1 MSPRQSNPPP
11 KRPRGRPKGTAPFA
25 HQDRRVLAAF
35 ADGAIGV
42 SRTEL
47 APFLTERGYQDKDIR
62 RAQKRWRE
70 EGAELLR
77 EAQMRADAS
86 RPESLVDLIACFAE
100 WMSPVAETA
109 QPAIGALARS
119 LERARRRVAA
129 REELGQDPM
138 LPLDLTD
145 PAEVDQAICRFE
157 ETVGAGR
164 LPPGSEG
171 VTVDK
176 LPLSLRLYGAALL
189 VHQLSLQAAERESQ
203 EAMASGDKAAKSRE
217 CGS

>member
-25 HQDRRVLAAF
+25 HKDRQLLAAF

-42 SRTEL
+42 SYAEL
-47 APFLTERGYQDKDIR
+47 APFLIKHGYQDKDVR

-70 EGAELLR
+70 ERAELLR
-77 EAQMRADAS
+77 EAQLRADAS
-86 RPESLVDLIACFAE
+86 PPENVVDLIVYFAE
-100 WMSPVAETA
+100 WMSQVAETA
-109 QPAIGALARS
+109 QPAIGAFARS
-119 LERARRRVAA
+119 LKRARRHVAA
-129 REELGQDPM
+129 WEELGQDPM
-138 LPLDLTD
+138 LPLDFTA

-164 LPPGSEG
+164 MPPGSEG
-171 VTVDK
+171 GTVDK

-189 VHQLSLQAAERESQ
+189 VHQLSLQAAEREGR

-217 CGS
+217 RGS